1 MEKIN
6 TAYLYTKPM
15 NCAERGSTAARI
27 IILNSMLLFALS
39 SFAKDSLNLKAT
51 NKKWQIEIAGNYNYN
66 YRKIGA
72 VTYDG
77 IIERS
82 IINEYLDTGN
92 ISCYT
97 KNIGLLISRKLGNVL
112 SFQTGVYYG
121 RRGYMYSRQLVSFSN
136 GRQASTST
144 YIKYIPE
151 KMVNIPFKIMLII
164 PTLKQKLQFG
174 ASFGLDFN
182 FYTKR
187 DKIEDPNF
195 YFYNES
201 YLKEETN
208 GFFGFTPTRKLPKDT
223 KLLHDKS
230 TPLTT
235 PYLQYNLGV
244 FIQIKIYKSIF
255 TNFRY
260 NYISQPVY
268 SESNEYYYNSFPFQ
282 QGKGGFRYEVRPYIH
297 SYGIGLGFEF

>member
-1 MEKIN
+1 MRAIIFN
-6 TAYLYTKPM
+6 T
-15 NCAERGSTAARI
+15 I
-27 IILNSMLLFALS
+27 LLFALS
-39 SFAKDSLNLKAT
+39 SFAKDSLNLKAI
-51 NKKWQIEIAGNYNYN
+51 NKKWQIEITGNYNYN
-66 YRKIGA
+66 YRKVGA

-82 IINEYLDTGN
+82 IINEYIDTGN
-92 ISCYT
+92 IACYS
-97 KNIGLLISRKLGNVL
+97 KNIGLLISRKLGKVL
-112 SFQTGVYYG
+112 SFQTGTYYG

-136 GRQASTST
+136 GLQTSTST
-144 YIKYIPE
+144 YIKFVPE
-151 KMVNIPFKIMLII
+151 KMVNIPIKVILII
-164 PTLKQKLQFG
+164 PTLKQKLQIG

-187 DKIEDPNF
+187 DNFEDPNF

-201 YLKEETN
+201 YLEEETN
-208 GFFGFTPTRKLPKDT
+208 GFFGFTPTRKFPKET

-235 PYLQYNLGV
+235 PYLQYNLGI

-255 TNFRY
+255 TSIKY

-268 SESNEYYYNSFPFQ
+268 SESQEYYYDSFPLQ
-282 QGKGGFRYEVRPYIH
+282 QGKGGFRYEVMPYIH
-297 SYGIGLGFEF
+297 SFGVSVGFDL